1 MRGAGKAVRAQQLR
15 DKTPYGCCHLIHH
28 NHCMAT
34 LSRSNSGGW
43 TQQATLAKFAVA
55 AATLLVW
62 AVAIGSGLYWGM
74 RLTTPQGM
82 AVAPPPAV
90 QTTTADPAAV
100 ARLLGARAPSAVM
113 QASLASRFSLQG
125 VVGGGP
131 GGGAALISIDGKP
144 AKAVPVGA
152 TVEDGLILQS
162 TSARTVTLAGSRS
175 SPALLTLEMPLL
187 R

>member
-1 MRGAGKAVRAQQLR
+1 MV
-15 DKTPYGCCHLIHH
+15 
-28 NHCMAT
+28 T
-34 LSRSNSGGW
+34 LSRGNFRVW
-43 TQQATLAKFAVA
+43 TPQVKWTTAAIS

-62 AVAIGSGLYWGM
+62 ALAVGSAFYWGM
-74 RLTTPQGM
+74 RLTASTGPS
-82 AVAPPPAV
+82 AAPPQPA
-90 QTTTADPAAV
+90 QPTTTDSAAV
-100 ARLLGARAPSAVM
+100 ARLLGVLAPNPVM

-152 TVEDGLILQS
+152 AVEEGLILQS
-162 TSARTVTLAGSRS
+162 TSARAVTLAESASSR
-175 SPALLTLEMPLL
+175 ALLTLEMPLL

>member
-1 MRGAGKAVRAQQLR
+1 MYTARRRNSVAQGADR
-15 DKTPYGCCHLIHH
+15 LIHH
-28 NHCMAT
+28 NHCMVT
-34 LSRSNSGGW
+34 LSHGNSRSG
-43 TQQATLAKFAVA
+43 TPHARLAKASIS

-62 AVAIGSGLYWGM
+62 ALAVGSALYWGL
-74 RLTTPQGM
+74 RLTATRDMSTTPPQP
-82 AVAPPPAV
+82 VV
-90 QTTTADPAAV
+90 QTATDSAAV
-100 ARLLGARAPSAVM
+100 GRLLGARAASPVM

-152 TVEDGLILQS
+152 VVEEGLILQS
-162 TSARTVTLAGSRS
+162 TSARAVTLAESRS